1 MALLDSEGFGMS
13 DTLSDYTSY
22 GVLISRGTG
31 TVIGHQ
37 RMDTGGPLGDNVL
50 DISSGYS
57 GGETPIFERPFVAG
71 ATPTTFFF
79 GCRTC
84 FGPSGAASN
93 GSGGFNFMD
102 SAGVIQF
109 SMEVDYLGNLAVYR
123 GYAGDSLHA
132 GGTSLGSA
140 STIFS
145 IDGTTYS
152 YIEIGAVIDGSAG
165 SVVVKKNGATVLTI
179 SSANT
184 KNTGN
189 ANVAKVQ
196 FWTNSNSFQL
206 MATHMYLCDD
216 TGGSPWNTYL
226 GDVRVQTLLP
236 TADATVQFSHTGLGS
251 NHANAANSPP
261 VPASDYNSDTVV
273 GHQDTFDM
281 ATISSGLT
289 TVFGLNVKVL
299 YQKADAGARLV
310 QNVLVSSSTTAT
322 GTATAPGVTPT
333 SIATMFETDPNT
345 SAQWTQTNANA
356 ATPGYKIN
364 A

>member
-13 DTLSDYTSY
+13 GTLSDYLSY
-22 GVLISRGTG
+22 GVLATRGTG
-31 TVIGHQ
+31 VITGHQ
-37 RMDTGGPLGDNVL
+37 QISTGGPLGDNVIDL
-50 DISSGYS
+50 YS
-57 GGETPIFERPFVAG
+57 AYFGGETPIYERIFNA
-71 ATPTTFFF
+71 APTTFFF

-84 FGPSGAASN
+84 FGPSGALSN

-109 SMEVDYLGNLAVYR
+109 SVQVDYLGNLAVYR
-123 GYAGDSLHA
+123 GYAGDSLHGA
-132 GGTSLGSA
+132 GTSLGSA
-140 STIFS
+140 SNVFAV
-145 IDGTTYS
+145 DGSTYS
-152 YIEIGAVIDGSAG
+152 YIEVGATIDGSTG
-165 SVVVKKNGATVLTI
+165 SVVVKKNGSTVLTI

-184 KNTGN
+184 KNSSL
-189 ANVAKVQ
+189 ANVGRVQ
-196 FWTNSNSFQL
+196 FYTNNNTFQQQTTHIYFSDNS
-206 MATHMYLCDD
+206 
-216 TGGSPWNTYL
+216 GSSPWNTYL

-236 TADATVQFSHTGLGS
+236 TGDATVQFSHTGLGS

-261 VPASDYNSDTVV
+261 VPGSDYNSDTVV

-281 ATISSGLT
+281 AAISSGLT

-322 GTATAPGVTPT
+322 GTATGPGVTPST
-333 SIATMFETDPNT
+333 IATMFETDPNT